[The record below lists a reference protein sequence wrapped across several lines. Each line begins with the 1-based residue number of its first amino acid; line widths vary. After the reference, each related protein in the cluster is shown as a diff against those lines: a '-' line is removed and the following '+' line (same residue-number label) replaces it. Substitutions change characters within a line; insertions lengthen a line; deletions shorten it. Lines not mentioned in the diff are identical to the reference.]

1 MSRSLYASLIPAGK
15 SGEFFGF
22 YNMMTKFAHVLG
34 PLLVFM
40 VTIVSDEPRYILIA
54 LLPLFIAGA
63 LILTRV
69 REPAIVRAD

>member
-1 MSRSLYASLIPAGK
+1 MMS
-15 SGEFFGF
+15 
-22 YNMMTKFAHVLG
+22 KFAHVLG